1 MYIMKKMNREK
12 KASNESERDAL
23 IQKGYQLVCEDNK
36 SEVPADLK
44 EENTSKETPEK
55 TEEESAD
62 NSPEPKEEK
71 KGTKKK
77 V

>member
-23 IQKGYQLVCEDNK
+23 IQAGYKQVN
-36 SEVPADLK
+36 
-44 EENTSKETPEK
+44 ETTDSIPEK
-55 TEEESAD
+55 KESLERQTEEQEHAPDGENES
-62 NSPEPKEEK
+62 PEEK

>member
-12 KASNESERDAL
+12 KATNESERDAL
-23 IQKGYQLVCEDNK
+23 IQAGYKQVN
-36 SEVPADLK
+36 
-44 EENTSKETPEK
+44 ETTDSIPEK
-55 TEEESAD
+55 KE
-62 NSPEPKEEK
+62 SPEIQPEGQEHAPDGENESPEEK